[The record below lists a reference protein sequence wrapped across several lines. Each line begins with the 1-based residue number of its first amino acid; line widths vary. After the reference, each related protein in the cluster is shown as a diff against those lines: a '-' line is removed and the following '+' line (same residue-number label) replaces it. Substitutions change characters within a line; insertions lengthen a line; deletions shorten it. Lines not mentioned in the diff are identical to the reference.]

1 MAKPRKQTYT
11 MDLFLKN
18 IKEQDIRQDQD
29 VQRLSDQWSGGMM
42 NELIATV
49 LNDGYIP
56 PIILGQEENSQMWI
70 VDGLQRGTTLMKF
83 RYGNYK
89 ISTAVEEP
97 FIAYRAKCRDGEGK
111 VMMDGNG
118 DIVWEDKEFDI
129 RHKTYDRLPEE
140 LKKRFS
146 EYQIETVV
154 HEGYGMAEI
163 SKLVRRYNFH
173 KSMNTSQ
180 KMLTYADNYA
190 RKIREILKKRFF
202 VECTGYT
209 RAERKNG
216 TLERIVME
224 TVMCMFHFDS
234 WKKSAQLGAYI
245 NENAEMKEFETL
257 ESLISRLE
265 DIITEDLYGIFT
277 SRDSFIWF
285 TLFHEFTQTG
295 YGDGKFANFLTYF
308 KETTEN
314 MGIEELYGLK
324 KENSSNKD
332 KGVIA
337 RKLEKLETMMYE
349 FLGIVKIRMDEERA
363 ASILEFVRRQ
373 VSTDVTMEDIRQ
385 YTEILEA
392 FAQGTGKSKLW
403 EDANIPSMTAVVA
416 WSFENDT
423 DLDSWIVDY
432 CGRNETYINDQTE
445 NFRFMREDLEK
456 FIRAEA
462 AA

>member
-29 VQRLSDQWSGGMM
+29 VQRLSDQWNNGMM

-97 FIAYRAKCRDGEGK
+97 VITYRAKCRDSEGE

-118 DIVWEDKEFDI
+118 DIVWEDKQVDI

-154 HEGYGMAEI
+154 HEGYSMAEI

-173 KSMNTSQ
+173 KSMNASQ
-180 KMLTYADNYA
+180 KMFTHVDNYA

-202 VECTGYT
+202 VECMGYT
-209 RAERKNG
+209 KAERKNG
-216 TLERIVME
+216 TLERIIME
-224 TVMCMFHFDS
+224 TVMCMFHLDN
-234 WKKSAQLGAYI
+234 WKKSVQLGEYI
-245 NENAEMKEFETL
+245 NEHASSEQFDIL

-265 DIITEDLYGIFT
+265 NIMTENLYGIFT
-277 SRDSFIWF
+277 SKDSFIWF
-285 TLFHEFTQTG
+285 TLFYRFTQSG
-295 YGDGKFANFLTYF
+295 CDDGRFADFLNYF
-308 KETTEN
+308 KKMTEGKDMNEFYGIDKNSSTKDKNTVLKKLDKLEN
-314 MGIEELYGLK
+314 MMYG
-324 KENSSNKD
+324 
-332 KGVIA
+332 
-337 RKLEKLETMMYE
+337 
-349 FLGIVKIRMDEERA
+349 FLGIVKIKPDEDA
-363 ASILEFVRRQ
+363 KADILNFVQ
-373 VSTDVTMEDIRQ
+373 ENVTPHVTLEDVGQ
-385 YTEILEA
+385 YAEVLETLA
-392 FAQGTGKSKLW
+392 RNAGQSKLW
-403 EDANIPSMTAVVA
+403 EEDNMPSLIALVA
-416 WSFENDT
+416 WSFEYDT
-423 DLDSWIVDY
+423 DLDKWIVDY
-432 CGRNETYINDQTE
+432 CSRNSSYIKDQME
-445 NFRFMREDLEK
+445 NFRNMREDLEK
-456 FIRAEA
+456 FIKAKA
-462 AA
+462 A

>member
-11 MDLFLKN
+11 MELFLKN

-29 VQRLSDQWSGGMM
+29 VQRLSDQWNNGMM

-97 FIAYRAKCRDGEGK
+97 VIAYRAKCRDSEGE

-118 DIVWEDKEFDI
+118 DIVWEDKQFDI

-146 EYQIETVV
+146 EYQMETVV

-173 KSMNTSQ
+173 KSMNASQ
-180 KMLTYADNYA
+180 KMFTHVDNYA

-209 RAERKNG
+209 KAERKNG
-216 TLERIVME
+216 TLERIIME
-224 TVMCMFHFDS
+224 TVMCMFHLDN
-234 WKKSAQLGAYI
+234 WKKSAQLGEYI
-245 NENAEMKEFETL
+245 NGNASMEEFGTL
-257 ESLISRLE
+257 ESLIGRLE
-265 DIITEDLYGIFT
+265 SVITENLYGILDHA
-277 SRDSFIWF
+277 S
-285 TLFHEFTQTG
+285 LF
-295 YGDGKFANFLTYF
+295 
-308 KETTEN
+308 
-314 MGIEELYGLK
+314 
-324 KENSSNKD
+324 
-332 KGVIA
+332 
-337 RKLEKLETMMYE
+337 R
-349 FLGIVKIRMDEERA
+349 
-363 ASILEFVRRQ
+363 
-373 VSTDVTMEDIRQ
+373 
-385 YTEILEA
+385 
-392 FAQGTGKSKLW
+392 W
-403 EDANIPSMTAVVA
+403 
-416 WSFENDT
+416 
-423 DLDSWIVDY
+423 
-432 CGRNETYINDQTE
+432 
-445 NFRFMREDLEK
+445 
-456 FIRAEA
+456 
-462 AA
+462 